1 MDFNPLGGIDC
12 RTRIKSKKNKNN
24 GLATIIMT
32 QRKFI
37 KHIKAK
43 AFHKKK
49 KC

>member
-1 MDFNPLGGIDC
+1 MDFNPLGGNDR
-12 RTRIKSKKNKNN
+12 RTRIKSKKYKNN